1 MSVTELITQA
11 LELPVQDRAELISA
25 VFDSI
30 DNFEDTN
37 ENDLYNEALKRDQ
50 DIEQGVVRPLSY
62 EEFMA
67 GFSDRNASYHGG
79 SEETVTGD

>member
-1 MSVTELITQA
+1 MSVTELINQA
-11 LELPVQDRAELISA
+11 LELPLQDRAELISA

-37 ENDLYNEALKRDQ
+37 ENDLYNEALKRDK

-62 EEFMA
+62 KEFMA
-67 GFSDRNASYHGG
+67 GFSDHNAS
-79 SEETVTGD
+79 